1 MRVLYLHFVLL
12 LALFTSCEATATS
25 KGGACPLSR
34 LQAAFQAPFNSL
46 SLALHG
52 QQTTASMTSNMSS
65 RDRSPSLSDR
75 SSSNTAPRWVTEG
88 VRSRVVRSR
97 TVDVQ
102 PLSMS
107 AVETKPGSKRAAEG
121 EPEEAKETKAQ
132 KKARRVAASS
142 VPLSIHVVGLS
153 HHNAGVDVREKLAV
167 PEAEWNLA
175 SAKVRAWSWMF
186 VCLISL
192 GGGRMLAVE
201 SLCSHDRGAGTTA
214 MVERVLCRGWL
225 SCCIVALFQR
235 PRIFVRT
242 AAEQFMLILI
252 LHSFVQ
258 QYTEK

>member
-12 LALFTSCEATATS
+12 LALFTSCEATATT

-52 QQTTASMTSNMSS
+52 QQTTTSMTNSLSP
-65 RDRSPSLSDR
+65 RDRSPAFSDR
-75 SSSNTAPRWVTEG
+75 SSSSSSNAAPRWVTEG

-102 PLSMS
+102 PLGMS
-107 AVETKPGSKRAAEG
+107 AVETKPSSKRAAEG
-121 EPEEAKETKAQ
+121 EPEQAKETKAQ

-175 SAKVRAWSWMF
+175 SAKVRAC
-186 VCLISL
+186 VRGCLSACLDL
-192 GGGRMLAVE
+192 GVGRCCCLWWRAYAVV
-201 SLCSHDRGAGTTA
+201 T
-214 MVERVLCRGWL
+214 V
-225 SCCIVALFQR
+225 QR
-235 PRIFVRT
+235 QR
-242 AAEQFMLILI
+242 
-252 LHSFVQ
+252 
-258 QYTEK
+258 